1 MKPLSQ
7 KLRKTGLSLLWGTTV
22 WLFWRIVYPGHL
34 QYHEQYQ
41 LFLFDMEYWKER
53 IAIPGGMAD
62 YISEFLVQF
71 YYHTWMGA
79 TMLALLFIGLQLL
92 TWKLAKRQ
100 GTPEVYYPLSFL
112 PAIAEWHFMCD
123 ENAKLS
129 FVVALLMT

>member
-1 MKPLSQ
+1 MKKQIYIDMKPLSQ

-79 TMLALLFIGLQLL
+79 TMLALLFMEIG
-92 TWKLAKRQ
+92 KKARNA
-100 GTPEVYYPLSFL
+100 GSVL
-112 PAIAEWHFMCD
+112 PVEFPTGHSRM
-123 ENAKLS
+123 
-129 FVVALLMT
+129 ALYV